1 MSGLE
6 TRDSTGILADSSRL
20 VSPWLNLFRLD
31 STRLETHFFAEKTQ
45 LKTSFQTQVYFFCC
59 KNQSCKKILEKIY
72 KIIVF
77 TQSSSARLDSTRL
90 VSVFDSTR
98 LGSTKGSRGSTRV
111 QILENRTRLDSAKS
125 GLGTSPERR
134 RSGLRREGSRSP
146 SFSPFSFLRVM
157 TSKLRKQKRER
168 NKRVKKGSF

>member
-20 VSPWLNLFRLD
+20 VSPWLNIFRLD
-31 STRLETHFFAEKTQ
+31 STRDSLFAEKTQ

-59 KNQSCKKILEKIY
+59 KNQSCKKILEKY
-72 KIIVF
+72 TK
-77 TQSSSARLDSTRL
+77 SSFSRNLAVPDSTRL

-134 RSGLRREGSRSP
+134 RPGLRREGRAVCSKATEQQGARKGCCG
-146 SFSPFSFLRVM
+146 RVA
-157 TSKLRKQKRER
+157 
-168 NKRVKKGSF
+168 NP